1 MTTSQQIRDSRG
13 SQVIGEQGVKLGKI
27 TEIYQDEQSGRP
39 EFMSVKPGMLT
50 SGSEALVPVESASVD
65 EEAVHVPYSRETVQ
79 NAPEAD
85 GEGRITPEQEQELA
99 RHYSLNS
106 TYGMATTSSDGG
118 QSTTSSDGGE
128 SATSTSGQQGTAP
141 GSAGETAST
150 GTSQDAMTRSEEQMH
165 VGTTRRETGRAR
177 LRKYVETE
185 QQQQTVP
192 VSHEEVRVEREP
204 ITEADREQARSGA
217 ELTEDDTEVV
227 LHEQQPTVEK
237 ETVPKERVRLETEE
251 VTGEQTVSGEVQKER
266 VEVEEDDQHGKH
278 TGET

>member
-27 TEIYQDEQSGRP
+27 TEIYQDEQSERP

-85 GEGRITPEQEQELA
+85 GDGRITPEQEQELA
-99 RHYSLNS
+99 RHYALNS
-106 TYGMATTSSDGG
+106 TYGMATAP
-118 QSTTSSDGGE
+118 SDGGE
-128 SATSTSGQQGTAP
+128 STTPSSGQQGTAP
-141 GSAGETAST
+141 GSAGETAPT

-217 ELTEDDTEVV
+217 ELTEDETEVV

-237 ETVPKERVRLETEE
+237 EAVPKERVRLETEE